1 MLKQV
6 PQQSPSD
13 TAFINK
19 FQLLHKTARSFNR
32 SLLSMKP
39 ALPGASG
46 SPPLHH
52 GAQLL
57 SLEEQNWVSL
67 LPWLFPV
74 AERDTGAGHSLPT

>member
-6 PQQSPSD
+6 LQQSPGGS
-13 TAFINK
+13 TFINQFK
-19 FQLLHKTARSFNR
+19 LLHMTAHSFNR
-32 SLLSMKP
+32 SLLSIKP

-46 SPPLHH
+46 SPPLYRR
-52 GAQLL
+52 AQLL

-74 AERDTGAGHSLPT
+74 AERDAGAGHSHPT